1 MPLTPAEVGDPHE
14 LKASYWYT
22 VGPYHKPAT
31 SENQVLWKH
40 SGTGVVVQSFLHKKG
55 TFQNKAREST
65 PHTVVLNLGC

>member
-22 VGPYHKPAT
+22 VGSSHKPAT
-31 SENQVLWKH
+31 SENQVFWEH
-40 SGTGVVVQSFLHKKG
+40 SGPGVVVQSFLHKKA